1 MIETLEE
8 IYKGSA
14 TLIKN
19 KQYSTAKDYIEPF
32 INKLSNYTTKFI
44 CYVKMADQLSIDG
57 TTVNTVYNKVL
68 VTGIFPAEYDF
79 TTTYQEQ
86 NYVFHRVVCMAYS
99 LEGKYPVC
107 KFYTGVVDADM
118 NFFAF
123 GPDCVNIQKI
133 EPETPIDYTPVNTV
147 INNGLKDNC
156 KDVINQSVGIVVPK
170 SSLINTLGE
179 WIDFTI
185 KKEYVNDSGKIKLSN
200 AVPVEVYKELVV
212 NKDSDYYVEDDMVSV
227 LTLLQVFASQV
238 EKDDKDIINRYE
250 KTQLI
255 NNLLKL

>member
-1 MIETLEE
+1 MMETLEE
-8 IYKGSA
+8 LYKGSA

-19 KQYSTAKDYIEPF
+19 KQYFKARDYIEPF
-32 INKLSNYTTKFI
+32 IDKISNYTTQFF
-44 CYVKMADQLSIDG
+44 CFAKMADQLSTDG
-57 TTVNTVYNKVL
+57 TTVNTVYNKVM
-68 VTGIFPAEYDF
+68 VTAMFPSEYDF

-86 NYVFHRVVCMAYS
+86 SYVFHRVVCMAYS

-107 KFYTGVVDADM
+107 KFYTGVIDTFM
-118 NFFAF
+118 NFYAF
-123 GPDCVNIQKI
+123 GPDCISIQKI
-133 EPETPIDYTPVNTV
+133 EPDTAIDYTTLIPV

-156 KDVINQSVGIVVPK
+156 KDMIEQIVKMFVPK

-185 KKEYVNDSGKIKLSN
+185 KREYINDSGKIKLSN
-200 AVPVEVYKELVV
+200 AVPIEVYKKTVLD
-212 NKDSDYYVEDDMVSV
+212 KDSEYFSEDDMVSTF
-227 LTLLQVFASQV
+227 TLLQVFANQIRN
-238 EKDDKDIINRYE
+238 DDKDIINRYE